1 MNINTLVVFHRCGG
15 KSLNYPPNALITIE
29 WAIKFGAKAIEYD
42 VVYRKDDTRDKI
54 IVAETKLIKS
64 VNLDINNLQ
73 WNDIRKLNAGNEK
86 FGYQNVPELEEVL
99 TLVSTTNIQQQIH
112 IKGNRPK
119 TLEILLNKLRNTNN
133 FSITSFDIGLLKRIK
148 DISNTAK
155 VGWLVKPKQE
165 KDSEGGE
172 DLTAFVTA
180 NAKAFLN
187 YSEKETKDIINIAKK
202 NMIDII
208 ILCGPRIKE
217 KTVIKTVKSQGFEVG
232 AWGVGTNLD
241 LAKQLIQFNID
252 RFTIDN
258 PEQFSFVLRLANARS
273 GH

>member
-42 VVYRKDDTRDKI
+42 VVYCKDDTRDKI
-54 IVAETKLIKS
+54 IVAEPKLIKS